1 MKIHHSLQ
9 KFSFTRPVVTVG
21 MFDGVHLG
29 HRFVIETLKKIAASS
44 GGESVIISFWPHP
57 RIVLGKTDHRFSL
70 LNTKEEKMRLLNDCG
85 VDHLLMVPFTLEFS
99 RLTSDEFVKNVL
111 VDQVGVKQL
120 LVGANNH
127 YGRNREGNAETISE
141 QAVTYGFEIIR
152 PDMLQLGNDKV
163 SSTSIRNMLLDGDVS
178 RAAQHLGYQYSLSGV
193 VEEGDRLGRTIGYP
207 TANIRPDEPNKLIP
221 PDGVYAVTGTVDANE
236 YEGMLYIGERP
247 TLKKTEKKKKIE
259 VHLFKFA
266 ADIYGKNLEIRFV
279 TRVRGDIKFESLD
292 ALTSQ
297 LRKDETTIKE
307 ILKTKI

>member
-1 MKIHHSLQ
+1 
-9 KFSFTRPVVTVG
+9 
-21 MFDGVHLG
+21 
-29 HRFVIETLKKIAASS
+29 
-44 GGESVIISFWPHP
+44 
-57 RIVLGKTDHRFSL
+57 
-70 LNTKEEKMRLLNDCG
+70 MRLLNDCG